1 MVFKRF
7 VEIGRVAFITCGPD
21 TGKLCVIVDLV
32 DQKRALVD
40 GPCSGVIRQALNIK
54 SLALTDIMI
63 KVAPSQGTS
72 GIRRIWKANEVSEQ
86 WEKTSWAK
94 RLAMKAKRV
103 KATDFERFKIKVAKQ
118 QKSRVIRSKVKK
130 LKKEA
135 GAEGQ

>member
-1 MVFKRF
+1 
-7 VEIGRVAFITCGPD
+7 
-21 TGKLCVIVDLV
+21 
-32 DQKRALVD
+32 
-40 GPCSGVIRQALNIK
+40 
-54 SLALTDIMI
+54 MI

-118 QKSRVIRSKVKK
+118 QVRERGKNLIIDY
-130 LKKEA
+130 
-135 GAEGQ
+135 